1 MRNLLHTFYMK
12 NKNTNEIF
20 VRSKRA
26 LEFFKKG
33 VFCVCILFFLSTY
46 SFAQGW
52 YKTVDLASNDFGEM
66 TIQTPDGGYFTVG
79 HFGDGASAIEDGFLI
94 KLDADGDQQ
103 WMKSYGGD
111 EYDELN
117 HIIPTSDG
125 NYVLFGETFNPDDG
139 GFNFYLIKVNQLGET
154 LWETTYGTPAF
165 EKGIKIIQ
173 TNDGGYAMIGIQDT
187 PDPNGLN
194 HNFYIV
200 KADENGEELW
210 STTYGGV
217 ELEDGYDLIEM
228 ADGGLVFVG
237 ATGSFGA
244 GNTDFLAVKYSATG
258 DFDWMKTYGGIGEEI
273 AFTVEAAPTGG
284 LYLGGVTNSFG
295 AGDYDIYLVETDAD
309 GNEVNSH
316 TYGGVLGEWGTHLVV
331 LDDAILLGG
340 STWSFGSVTHDIYLL
355 KLNFDGSVVWSTIL
369 GDEWTDT
376 INGIGVNEKGE
387 ILISGIEQLFP
398 QNISNAFVIK
408 TDQAGQILTN
418 HINGKVF
425 YDVDESC
432 DFQNGEKEFER
443 WVVKAEGTKTYYDIT
458 DENGFYDLRTDT
470 GTYILTLVPPNDY
483 WLPCNN
489 EISVTSTILYDTTT
503 INFANQINETCP
515 YLEIDISTNYLI
527 PCESSIYHVNY
538 CNYGKDATTGEVN
551 LQLDEWLIF
560 ESSTIAPSS
569 INGGNYTFS
578 MPLIESGDC
587 GKFELT
593 VQLDCDVLVGKTHAI
608 HAEISPNEICAPITG
623 DGASISIR
631 GECLQDSTVIIL
643 KNNGDDMDDP
653 QPLIIVEDQ
662 IIARS
667 EEFQLLSGDSVRLV
681 TYPEGKTVF
690 AEAKQTA
697 GHLGKSYPSVAIES
711 CGAIGG
717 TESLGFVTQYPE
729 DDADFFRS
737 IDAQESAT
745 NFNSQTRTYPKG
757 VGTQSFIQPN
767 RDIEYHVLFQ
777 NTTQDTL
784 THLTI
789 RDTLSTF
796 LDWTTLRP
804 GASSHPYRVDFSNEG
819 ILKFSFDNLNLP
831 ANTFG
836 FVKFRLSQ
844 KNNNP
849 AESMVTN
856 EPEMSLDFAAPNTT
870 NAVAQTVQNE
880 FMFDIFN
887 VNLCWS
893 ETFGGISYDGDAVL
907 FSPIAYD
914 SAEVLT
920 TTYIEVHPVYN
931 IEMDTAIVAGGT
943 FQNIAVFSDTTV
955 IQELATWMNCDS
967 TITTNISVFTSTT
980 NPDLDLQNLTVF
992 PNPANDFL
1000 FLEYELRSA
1009 EAIEWTIYNNLGQ
1022 SVLSQQLASAIGNI
1036 SIKIDINEL
1045 TDGVYYLRINGE
1057 EGFVGKKFMIS
1068 RK

>member
-1 MRNLLHTFYMK
+1 M
-12 NKNTNEIF
+12 NTNAIS
-20 VRSKRA
+20 VCSKQTAECFRRNA
-26 LEFFKKG
+26 
-33 VFCVCILFFLSTY
+33 FCLCILFFFSIT

-52 YKTVDLASNDFGEM
+52 YKSIDLASNDFGEM

-125 NYVLFGETFNPDDG
+125 NYVLFGVTFNPNDG

-154 LWETTYGTPAF
+154 LWEKTYGTPAF

-173 TNDGGYAMIGIQDT
+173 TNDDGYAMIGFQDS
-187 PDPNGLN
+187 PDPSGLN

-210 STTYGGV
+210 STTYGGE
-217 ELEDGYDLIEM
+217 ELEDGYDLIEL
-228 ADGGLVFVG
+228 ADGSLVFVG

-244 GNTDFLAVKYSATG
+244 GDTDFLAVKYSATG
-258 DFDWMKTYGGIGEEI
+258 VFDWMKTYGGAGEEI
-273 AFTVEAAPTGG
+273 AFTVKAAPTGG
-284 LYLGGVTNSFG
+284 LYLGGITNSFG

-309 GNEVNSH
+309 GNEVNSN
-316 TYGGVLGEWGTHLVV
+316 TYGGIVGEWGTQIVV
-331 LDDAILLGG
+331 LDDGILLGG

-355 KLNFDGSVVWSTIL
+355 KLNFDGSIIWSTIL
-369 GDEWTDT
+369 GDDWTDT
-376 INGIGVNEKGE
+376 INGIAINEKGE

-398 QNISNAFVIK
+398 QNISNAFLIK
-408 TDQAGQILTN
+408 ASPEGEILTN
-418 HINGKVF
+418 HIQGKVF
-425 YDVDESC
+425 YDIDESC
-432 DFQNGEKEFER
+432 DFQNGEKEFDR
-443 WVVKAEGTKTYYDIT
+443 WIVKAEGNKTYYDIT

-470 GTYILTLVPPNDY
+470 GTYVLTLVTPNDY
-483 WLPCNN
+483 WVPCDN
-489 EISVTSTILYDTTT
+489 EILVTSMVLYDTTT
-503 INFANQINETCP
+503 IDFANQIDETCP
-515 YLEIDISTNYLI
+515 YLEVDISTNFLI
-527 PCESSIYHVNY
+527 PCESSVYHVNY
-538 CNYGKDATTGEVN
+538 CNYGKEATVGEVN

-560 ESSTIAPSS
+560 ESSTITPSS
-569 INGGNYTFS
+569 INGNNYVFS
-578 MPLIESGDC
+578 VPSIAPGEC

-608 HAEISPNEICAPITG
+608 QAEISPNEICAPMTG
-623 DGASISIR
+623 DGASISMR
-631 GECLQDSTVIIL
+631 GNCVQDSTVIIL

-653 QPLIIVEDQ
+653 QPLIIIEEQ
-662 IIARS
+662 IIARV
-667 EEFQLLSGDSVRLV
+667 EQFQLMAGDSLIVV

-690 AEAKQTA
+690 VEAKQTE
-697 GHLGKSYPSVAIES
+697 GHLGRSFPSVAIEG
-711 CGAIGG
+711 CGAGG
-717 TESLGFVTQYPE
+717 GVESLGFVTQYPE

-737 IDAQESAT
+737 IDAQESAM
-745 NFNSQTRTYPKG
+745 NFNPQTRTYPKG
-757 VGTQSFIQPN
+757 VGVQSFIQPN

-784 THLTI
+784 THLAI

-804 GASSHPYRVDFSNEG
+804 GASSHPYEVDFSNEG
-819 ILKFSFDNLNLP
+819 ILKFSFDDLNLP
-831 ANTFG
+831 ANAFG

-849 AESMVTN
+849 VESMVTN
-856 EPEMSLDFAAPNTT
+856 EPEVSLDFSTPNPT

-887 VNLCWS
+887 VDLCWS
-893 ETFGGISYDGDAVL
+893 ETFGGISYEGDAVL
-907 FSPIAYD
+907 FSPVAYD

-920 TTYIEVHPVYN
+920 TTYIDVHPVYD
-931 IEMDTAIVAGGT
+931 IEADTAIVAGGT

-955 IQELATWMNCDS
+955 IQELTTWMNCDS
-967 TITTNISVFTSTT
+967 TITTNISVFTSTDS
-980 NPDLDLQNLTVF
+980 PDLAVKNLSVF
-992 PNPANDFL
+992 PNPARDFL
-1000 FLEYELRSA
+1000 FLAYELKTT
-1009 EAIEWTIYNNLGQ
+1009 EVVEWTIYNNLGQ
-1022 SVLSQQLASAIGNI
+1022 SILNQKLAPTIGNI
-1036 SIKIDINEL
+1036 TTKIDISAL
-1045 TDGVYYLRINGE
+1045 TDGVYYLRMNMK
-1057 EGFVGKKFMIS
+1057 EGGIGRHFLVKKS
-1068 RK
+1068 GN